1 MTLSIRKEYETLGV
15 DTYYSDHAE
24 TYHNPHAAFA
34 LNCLD
39 QLWEKDFKSVLDFA
53 CGDGL
58 ISKHLAKTQSV
69 DSVVGC
75 DKFLFSRYIK
85 ETHNEC
91 FQYSFEDI
99 ANGNFEMPKVDVI
112 VFSYAIDLVESSYL
126 NTMLYGLSTVAENL
140 IVIRPNN
147 HVVEHF
153 AWTLSNSVKVEKSRG
168 MLYTKTI

>member
-24 TYHNPHAAFA
+24 TYHNPHAVFA

-39 QLWEKDFKSVLDFA
+39 QLWKKDFKSVLDFA

-58 ISKHLAKTQSV
+58 VSKHLAKTQCV
-69 DSVVGC
+69 DGIVGC
-75 DKFLFSRYIK
+75 DKFMFSRYIK

-99 ANGNFEMPKVDVI
+99 SNGAFELPKVDVI
-112 VFSYAIDLVESSYL
+112 VFSYAIDLVGSSYL
-126 NTMLYGLSTVAENL
+126 NTMLYGLSTVSDNL

-147 HVVEHF
+147 HVVDHF
-153 AWTLSNSVKVEKSRG
+153 AWSLHKTVKTEKSRG